1 MRILIVDDDSLSA
14 ELTAECLMMD
24 ADVSIEI
31 AGDGASALNVVGS
44 FAPDVILL
52 DVHLPDVSG
61 IELVAPL
68 RASCPTS
75 GVRIIIL
82 SGSVRNDAVTTSPEG
97 VSAWLEKPVHI
108 DTLLECVSGKSSA

>member
-31 AGDGASALNVVGS
+31 ASDGASALNVVGS
-44 FAPDVILL
+44 FAPDLILL

-82 SGSVRNDAVTTSPEG
+82 SGSVRDDAVTTCPEG

-108 DTLLECVSGKSSA
+108 DTLLECVSGKPSA